1 MDDYIKNFESYTKI
15 VVYDFK
21 LGNGGIGDYC
31 KFFMYVLCLCIK
43 HKFRV
48 YYVLNDIPIETYMR
62 LKYNQMYINR
72 YEIPQANRI
81 KTESEMFD
89 TDCII
94 VTSDIFYNTYT
105 YDAIT
110 LRISDVFE
118 FSNTIILNSQRLFS
132 RRPSDYIA
140 LHLRLGDKYLETDM
154 SYVVCKEDERTF
166 DADKLLLFIEENHQ
180 RNIVFFC
187 DNNQFKQIIKFKYD
201 QIIITDCN
209 IGHTSLYNTTDDQI
223 LDTISEFYIMC
234 NSSHIYSA
242 TPYFSGFAAM
252 AAKFK
257 NIPISDI

>member
-1 MDDYIKNFESYTKI
+1 
-15 VVYDFK
+15 
-21 LGNGGIGDYC
+21 
-31 KFFMYVLCLCIK
+31 
-43 HKFRV
+43 
-48 YYVLNDIPIETYMR
+48 
-62 LKYNQMYINR
+62 
-72 YEIPQANRI
+72 
-81 KTESEMFD
+81 
-89 TDCII
+89 
-94 VTSDIFYNTYT
+94 
-105 YDAIT
+105 
-110 LRISDVFE
+110 
-118 FSNTIILNSQRLFS
+118 
-132 RRPSDYIA
+132 
-140 LHLRLGDKYLETDM
+140 LETDM
-154 SYVVCKEDERTF
+154 SYIVCKEDERTF
-166 DADKLLLFIEENHQ
+166 DTDKLLLFIEENHQ